1 MIDLKIQYSYNI
13 WTVTNMFHWSVTD
26 EYFTLAEGRE
36 SKLDLAI
43 KMAKNEIKFRKVQD
57 QIIARKVIVGNFKP
71 VD

>member
-1 MIDLKIQYSYNI
+1 
-13 WTVTNMFHWSVTD
+13 MFHWSVTD